1 MWRRRSQTPARS
13 TVPFEGFSTWFLDA
27 IRAGGAAKPSLELA
41 SNPSRRRPSTEPSAP
56 RPLGRRTLVLLGPRS
71 LGRVGGQDRS
81 DFLAGMRVASSD
93 RPARAAKAV
102 QGLYDLASRS
112 LLTQPLGRLEDANR
126 LDVRLVFLHL
136 LCQDRL
142 VVVQ

>member
-1 MWRRRSQTPARS
+1 MWRRRSQTPAQS

-56 RPLGRRTLVLLGPRS
+56 HPLGRLALVRVGPRS
-71 LGRVGGQDRS
+71 LGRVGGQERS

-93 RPARAAKAV
+93 RSARLDRAASAV
-102 QGLYDLASRS
+102 QSLHDLASRR
-112 LLTQPLGRLEDANR
+112 LLVQALGSLEDADR
-126 LDVRLVFLHL
+126 LDVRLVFL
-136 LCQDRL
+136 D
-142 VVVQ
+142 